1 MLRFMRG
8 KEKTRKGLER
18 SRSTWF
24 GRLAG
29 LLQREQ
35 PREEVWEE
43 VEEALIG
50 ADVGVTAATALVER
64 ARERLRSEGAGQ
76 GAMEALKEEMRA
88 VLRRADAEAGA
99 PERPEAPSKPLVVLV
114 VGVNGVGKTTSIAKL
129 TALHQAEGRRV
140 ILAAGDTFRAA
151 AIEQLQTWA
160 ERVGCEVVA
169 HRQGADPAAV
179 AYDAL
184 EAAHARGAD
193 VLIVD
198 TAGRLHTKSN
208 LMEEM
213 KKIRRVL
220 SRKDP
225 DAPHEVLLVLDA
237 TTGQNGLAQAQGFV
251 EAVGCTGIFLAKLD
265 GSAKGGVVLAIADQL
280 HLPVQY
286 IGTGEGLDDAT
297 PFDPEEYL
305 DALFATDPPESPR

>member
-1 MLRFMRG
+1 MLRFIRR
-8 KEKTRKGLER
+8 KEKTLQGLER
-18 SRSTWF
+18 SRSAWF

-29 LLQREQ
+29 LLQRSQ
-35 PREEVWEE
+35 PREGAWEE

-50 ADVGVTAATALVER
+50 ADVGVASSAALVQR
-64 ARERLRSEGAGQ
+64 ARERVRSEIAGRGAV
-76 GAMEALKEEMRA
+76 EALKEEMRV
-88 VLRRADAEAGA
+88 VLRRADADEGHSDQ
-99 PERPEAPSKPLVVLV
+99 PESPPKPLVVLV

-151 AIEQLQTWA
+151 AIEQLQAWA
-160 ERVGCEVVA
+160 ERLGCEVVT

-179 AYDAL
+179 AFDAL

-198 TAGRLHTKSN
+198 TAGRLHTRSN

-220 SRKDP
+220 SRMDP
-225 DAPHEVLLVLDA
+225 EAPHEVLLVLDA

-280 HLPVQY
+280 RLPVRF
-286 IGTGEGLDDAT
+286 IGTGEGLEDAT

-305 DALFATDPPESPR
+305 DALFATKPLESPH